1 MNLRKARIRGQLY
14 ADVQDERRYRQ
25 AYCIYEYQ
33 PNRKAEHPKEFL
45 KEFSG
50 YLHTDGYKG
59 YHALPEVIKVVCCW
73 AYARRYF
80 DEALKVLPAA
90 QRNSS
95 QVHEGWTYCNQL
107 FAIEDK
113 LKKRSQEERYAQPQ
127 KRAKPILDAFLR

>member
-50 YLHTDGYKG
+50 FCTRTGIRDTMRCRKL
-59 YHALPEVIKVVCCW
+59 
-73 AYARRYF
+73 
-80 DEALKVLPAA
+80 LK
-90 QRNSS
+90 
-95 QVHEGWTYCNQL
+95 
-107 FAIEDK
+107 
-113 LKKRSQEERYAQPQ
+113 
-127 KRAKPILDAFLR
+127 